1 MPAGRQPKEKQ
12 MASWEFPAE
21 GPVQAE
27 ISLPAGSVHATATQ
41 TDTVTVSLESAS
53 KSGERLLAETEVS
66 FDGGKLRVITPRR
79 VSVFGNASLNL
90 AITLPA
96 GSSVAADTASAD
108 VTCHGDMG
116 GLSGKTASGDVDAE
130 RVGGDVDFSTASG
143 DVELAETTGDVRVST
158 ASGDLTVGRAGGEII
173 AKTASGDV
181 RIGAA
186 GQSAT
191 VKTASGDVRIDRV
204 STGLADATTVSGDI
218 VIAVAP
224 EVGVYLD
231 VSTLSGDAASELDSS
246 GSAEGEAGLTISCR
260 SVSGDVRITRASR

>member
-27 ISLPAGSVHATATQ
+27 ISLPAGSVHATGTQ
-41 TDTVTVSLESAS
+41 TGTVTVSLDAAS
-53 KSGERLLAETEVS
+53 KAGERLLAETEVS

-79 VSVFGNASLNL
+79 VSVFGNASLDL

-108 VTCHGDMG
+108 ISCHGEIG
-116 GLSGKTASGDVDAE
+116 GLSGKSASGDVEAE
-130 RVGGDVDFSTASG
+130 RVGGDVDFNTASG
-143 DVELAETTGDVRVST
+143 DVQLAETTGDVRVST
-158 ASGDLTVGRAGGEII
+158 ASGDLTIGRAGGEII

-181 RIGAA
+181 RVTEA

-191 VKTASGDVRIDRV
+191 VKTASGDVRIDRI

-218 VIAVAP
+218 VIAVVP
-224 EVGVYLD
+224 DVGVYLD

-246 GSAEGEAGLTISCR
+246 GGAEGEASLTISCR
-260 SVSGDVRITRASR
+260 SVSGDVRITRATG